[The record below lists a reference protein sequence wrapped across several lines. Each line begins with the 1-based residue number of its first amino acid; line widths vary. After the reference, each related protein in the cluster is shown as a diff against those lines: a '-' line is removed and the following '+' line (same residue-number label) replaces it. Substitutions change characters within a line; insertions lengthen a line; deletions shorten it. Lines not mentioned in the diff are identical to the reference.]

1 MSKANEPDSVNTGA
15 LATTIGIVAFATLGI
30 ALYVT
35 SLVREETKVLGD
47 TRQGTQDRP
56 LRELRADQ
64 LGVLDATPTWKDRG
78 AGVVT
83 LPIDRAMEWMVE
95 AVRKNPK
102 ALSPWQ
108 PPPKEEAMGGAGPDG
123 EPLPL
128 GTGGAGASS
137 DGASSDGAS
146 SDGASPDGASSGAA
160 SPEGAE
166 VPPAGASPTTPANP
180 TPASAPAPAPAAAP
194 TAAPT
199 GAP

>member
-128 GTGGAGASS
+128 GTGGASASS
-137 DGASSDGAS
+137 DGAG
-146 SDGASPDGASSGAA
+146 PDGAGSDAA

-166 VPPAGASPTTPANP
+166 VPPADASPTTPANP
-180 TPASAPAPAPAAAP
+180 TPAPALAPAPAAAP
-194 TAAPT
+194 TGAPT
-199 GAP
+199 SAP